1 MNPLF
6 GLSVLV
12 GCHQGGQEGAQV
24 PETPP
29 VVQALAPQTVEP
41 ASPPAST
48 GPPAPGA
55 LHVDL
60 RWTDGERSKD
70 SHSTTSHYLV
80 EGRSL
85 TWSQTFS
92 GFRSHSREDLGASLT
107 LDEPQ
112 ASAIWA
118 AVEDPALAT
127 AGTFTGLSGSAYN
140 YEKVRLTAEKDGV
153 RRTLVFDMETGEIP
167 ETPHWRTSGPPPEV
181 PFPETEHHRA
191 LVALSSAL
199 RAATR

>member
-12 GCHQGGQEGAQV
+12 GCHESGQEGAEV

-29 VVQALAPQTVEP
+29 VVQAQAPQTVEP
-41 ASPPAST
+41 ASPPAFT
-48 GPPAPGA
+48 GPPAPSG
-55 LHVDL
+55 LHVEL

-85 TWSQTFS
+85 TWSRTFS
-92 GFRSHSREDLGASLT
+92 GFRSHEREDLGASLT

-118 AVEDPALAT
+118 AVENPALAT
-127 AGTFTGLSGSAYN
+127 AGTFTGLSGSPYS
-140 YEKVRLTAEKDGV
+140 YEKVRLTAENGGV
-153 RRTLVFDMETGEIP
+153 RRTLAFDIEIGEIP
-167 ETPHWRTSGPPPEV
+167 ETSGSPSEV
-181 PFPETEHHRA
+181 PFPNTEHYRA
-191 LVALSSAL
+191 LMALSSAL